1 MKFNI
6 EITDLNEAS
15 VVLAALQALKG
26 SAAPVAMPMA
36 EAPVADLPAAAPVE
50 TGAGLPDVDK
60 DGLPWDERIHSSN
73 HKLNADGR
81 WQRRRNVDDTL
92 YVQVKSE
99 LLGTPA
105 PVEPVAPIA
114 PTPLPDF
121 QPTPLTMGQ
130 SDLGTITPVQPAAPS
145 EQPVIAPTVIP
156 TGVEPSPVVSEQSLP
171 EKSADDLYTEMFA
184 KLQKAFQT
192 KQIDANYIQ
201 NTLTTLNAMFGK
213 NWTGLGEIKSDVNA
227 LKFVIEQLTKEGM

>member
-1 MKFNI
+1 MKLNI
-6 EITDLNEAS
+6 ELDNLDEAS

-26 SAAPVAMPMA
+26 SVAPVAMPMA
-36 EAPVADLPAAAPVE
+36 EAPVADTPVADVPVATPA
-50 TGAGLPDVDK
+50 PDKDR

-81 WQRRRNVDDTL
+81 WQRRRNVDDA
-92 YVQVKSE
+92 VFEQVKSE

-105 PVEPVAPIA
+105 PVEPVALIA

-121 QPTPLTMGQ
+121 QPTPLTMNKP
-130 SDLGTITPVQPAAPS
+130 DLGTITPLAAVEPS

-156 TGVEPSPVVSEQSLP
+156 AGVEPIPVGVEQPLP

-184 KLQKAFQT
+184 KLQAAFQS
-192 KQIDANYIQ
+192 KKIDANYIQ

-213 NWTGLGEIKSDVNA
+213 NWTGLGEIKNDVNA
-227 LKFVIEQLTKEGM
+227 LKFVIDQLTKEGM